1 MKSTAKITLL
11 LTATTLLA
19 SCGRKTAETKPERRN
34 ITESVFATGVL
45 VPENKYNLT
54 AESDGYLVSLNFDE
68 GDTVKTGSVLAI
80 IENKTSDVN
89 TQSASRLLS
98 IASKNLASEAPALK
112 QAEANAKAAKEK
124 FRQDSLQAER
134 YKKLYETNSV
144 SKLEYENILL
154 ARENSQASLTAA
166 VESYHLAKQQAEQ
179 QYIMQKSQADISGIL
194 QGNNE
199 LKAVIGGK
207 VYQKY
212 KELGDYV
219 RRGEIIAVIGHPAL
233 LYARLSV
240 DEANIS
246 KIKPGQKAI
255 IQLNPDKEK
264 TYNGTVTGIEPAFD
278 ERTQSFFCRAGFT
291 DELDF
296 KISGTQLQANI
307 ITGQK
312 ENVLVIPTA
321 YLGYGNKVMT
331 KSDGEVTVQTGFVST
346 EWVEITGGLDE
357 NTAIVTHKIK

>member
-1 MKSTAKITLL
+1 MKSTAKIILL
-11 LTATTLLA
+11 VTATTLLA
-19 SCGRKTAETKPERRN
+19 SCGRKTAETKPERKN
-34 ITESVFATGVL
+34 ITESVFATGIL
-45 VPENKYNLT
+45 LPENKYNLT

-68 GDTVKTGSVLAI
+68 GDTVKTSSVLAV

-89 TQSASRLLS
+89 TQSASQLLS
-98 IASKNLASEAPALK
+98 IAAKNLAPGAPALK
-112 QAEANAKAAKEK
+112 QAEANAKMAGEK

-154 ARENSQASLTAA
+154 ALENSQANLTAA
-166 VESYHLAKQQAEQ
+166 MESYNLMKQQAEQ
-179 QYIMQKSQADISGIL
+179 QYIMQKSQTDISSIL

-219 RRGEIIAVIGHPAL
+219 RRGEVIAVIGHPNL
-233 LYARLSV
+233 LYARLNV

-264 TYNGTVTGIEPAFD
+264 NYNGTVAEIEPAFD
-278 ERTQSFFCRAGFT
+278 EKTQSFFCKVQFT
-291 DELDF
+291 DEPDF

-312 ENVLVIPTA
+312 ENVLVIPTG

-331 KSDGEVTVQTGFVST
+331 KSDGQVSVQTGFISN

-357 NTAIVTHKIK
+357 NTTIVTYKIK